1 MRRGVDCVARVIDRR
16 GRTEGK
22 EEDPGVGF
30 NNFFKNAQRCSR
42 SISPQKWTFRKFLYS
57 SDVPKGEFPSRE
69 GGGWM
74 KRPRRG
80 EKGD

>member
-1 MRRGVDCVARVIDRR
+1 M
-16 GRTEGK
+16 

-30 NNFFKNAQRCSR
+30 NNFQKNAHRDVAEVSLQMW
-42 SISPQKWTFRKFLYS
+42 IFRKLLFS
-57 SDVPKGEFPSRE
+57 SDGFKGEFPSLE